1 MAVHF
6 TGPIL
11 FAGKDG
17 NRKWFN
23 NLPIDK
29 NPDYVVYFDDFTG
42 VALDNTNDWTV
53 VKDSSATAAL
63 GADAESG
70 TLVLTSEA
78 TTDNDGASVQGNEI
92 FKIATGDSGR
102 DIWFETKLKVG
113 DSEGSAIE
121 LCVGLTVNFATNP
134 EAMLT
139 AADRIV
145 FQVDDGDTNIDCVT
159 EKDGTATT
167 TDSGVD
173 IADDTYVTLSF
184 KVSGKNKSA
193 AVVEFFVNR
202 ALVATHTA
210 NIPDDENLTIGV
222 MELSRSATGTKSA
235 TVDYLFAAQDR

>member
-11 FAGKDG
+11 FGGKDTP
-17 NRKWFN
+17 RKWFE

-29 NPDYVVYFDDFTG
+29 NPDYVVYMDDFTG
-42 VALDNTNDWTV
+42 IALDTTNDWTV

-70 TLVLTSEA
+70 TLVLTSQA

-92 FKIATGDSGR
+92 FAMASGR
-102 DIWFETKLKVG
+102 DIWFETKVTPTDAEG
-113 DSEGSAIE
+113 DAMDI
-121 LCVGLTVNFATNP
+121 CIGLTVNFATNP

-145 FQVDDGDTNIDCVT
+145 FQVDDGDSNIDCIT

-167 TDSGVD
+167 TDSGIDV
-173 IADDTYVTLSF
+173 ASGTAVTLGIHVKGTTS
-184 KVSGKNKSA
+184 
-193 AVVEFFVNR
+193 VEFFVNR
-202 ALVATHTA
+202 NLVATHTD
-210 NIPDDENLTIGV
+210 NLPDNENLAIGA
-222 MELSRSATGTKSA
+222 MELSGSATGTKSMA
-235 TVDYLFAAQDR
+235 IDYLMAVQDR

>member
-1 MAVHF
+1 MATHHNTPVLYN
-6 TGPIL
+6 GYGAGYKALREMPIS
-11 FAGKDG
+11 
-17 NRKWFN
+17 
-23 NLPIDK
+23 I
-29 NPDYVVYFDDFTG
+29 NPDFFVIQDDFLG
-42 VALDNTNDWTV
+42 VALDSTNDWTV

-70 TLVLTSEA
+70 TLVLTSQA

-92 FKIATGDSGR
+92 FALSTSR
-102 DIWFETKLKVG
+102 DVWFETKLKVG
-113 DSEGSAIE
+113 DSEGSAID

-173 IADDTYVTLSF
+173 IADDTYVTLGFHVKGTGS
-184 KVSGKNKSA
+184 
-193 AVVEFFVNR
+193 VEFFVNR
-202 ALVATHTA
+202 NLVATHTD
-210 NIPDDENLTIGV
+210 NIPDDENLAIGA
-222 MELSRSATGTKSA
+222 MELSGSATGTKSA
-235 TVDYLFAAQDR
+235 TIDYLFAAQGR